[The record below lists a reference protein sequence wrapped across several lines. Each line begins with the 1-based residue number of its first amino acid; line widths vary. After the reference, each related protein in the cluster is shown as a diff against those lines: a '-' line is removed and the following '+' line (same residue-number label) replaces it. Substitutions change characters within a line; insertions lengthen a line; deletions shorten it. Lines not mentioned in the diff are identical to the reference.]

1 MLFIPILWYNFTN
14 VRKGVNM
21 IQSLIKAANILEY
34 MKQDS
39 REFTIAEISEAIS
52 IPPSTTHRILSTL
65 IACEFVT
72 KDNNTHLYKLGP
84 GLISIGLAASGNIS
98 LQSEADVI
106 LRQLSDKTNEDSF
119 MVVRSENTGVVIGK
133 AEGSETLKI
142 VENFGRQIPLHKGA
156 IRKVVLAYQ
165 SEDFID
171 AYLKLN
177 LEPYSTG
184 PVDKEELRAELEQIR
199 NNSLAISEGE
209 YIRDTIGLGAPVFN
223 HTGDFVASIG
233 IVTPEYRSKDKVDD
247 MIKYVKGAAF
257 ELSKCLGYREKND

>member
-1 MLFIPILWYNFTN
+1 
-14 VRKGVNM
+14 M

-65 IACEFVT
+65 IACDFVT
-72 KDNNTHLYKLGP
+72 KDPHTHLYKLGA

-106 LRQLSDKTNEDSF
+106 LKQLSEQTHEDSF

-165 SEDFID
+165 TEYFID
-171 AYLKLN
+171 EYLKLE
-177 LEPYSTG
+177 LEPYADG
-184 PVDKEELRAELEQIR
+184 PVNLKELKAELDDIK
-199 NNSLAISEGE
+199 NKSLAVSEGE
-209 YIRDTIGLGAPVFN
+209 YIRDTIGIGAPVFN
-223 HTGDFVASIG
+223 HTGDFVASVG
-233 IVTPEYRSKDKVDD
+233 IVTPEYRSKNRIDD
-247 MIKYVKGAAF
+247 MIKSVKFAAN
-257 ELSKCLGYREKND
+257 ELSHRLGYKG